1 MSALQTTIAV
11 LGLITMSA
19 LLVGLVWRRR
29 YDVAYTFTLYMI
41 VVFAT
46 DLLTFAWP
54 DTFYRRSFYLQ
65 KENVI
70 NALRFAVALELMYR
84 TFSAF
89 PSAHRTA
96 RAVFLMLVTA
106 TLVVVLA
113 STGEQPDAFALLNKV
128 QPRVISATVWLFTAL
143 AALILWYRLPVESFH
158 KAILLGWVPYLLVF
172 SAALNYVGEYGLEVR
187 EVSNYVHTAAYLGL
201 LGFWAKAAWAP
212 VGVRVT
218 AAAAAAKPAVALQ
231 SSAS

>member
-1 MSALQTTIAV
+1 MGTLQTTIAV
-11 LGLITMSA
+11 LGLITLS
-19 LLVGLVWRRR
+19 LLLAGLARRHR
-29 YDVAYTFTLYMI
+29 YDVAYTFTFYLI
-41 VVFAT
+41 VVFVT
-46 DLLTFAWP
+46 EILTLAWP
-54 DTFYRRSFYLQ
+54 ETFYRRSFYLQ
-65 KENVI
+65 KEIVI

-96 RAVFLMLVTA
+96 RAVFLALVTA

-158 KAILLGWVPYLLVF
+158 KAILLGWVPFLLIF

-187 EVSNYVHTAAYLGL
+187 EASNYIHTLAYQGL
-201 LGFWAKAAWAP
+201 LIFWAKAAWAP
-212 VGVRVT
+212 AGVRVAVT
-218 AAAAAAKPAVALQ
+218 AEPAIALQ

>member
-11 LGLITMSA
+11 LGLITMSV
-19 LLVGLVWRRR
+19 LLTGLVWRRR
-29 YDVAYTFTLYMI
+29 YDVAYTFTFYLL
-41 VVFAT
+41 VVFVT
-46 DLLTFAWP
+46 ELLTFAWP

-96 RAVFLMLVTA
+96 RAVFLALVTA
-106 TLVVVLA
+106 TLVVVMA
-113 STGEQPDAFALLNKV
+113 ATGEQPDAYTLVNKV
-128 QPRVISATVWLFTAL
+128 QPRVISASVWLFTAL
-143 AALILWYRLPVESFH
+143 AALILWYRLPVDSLH
-158 KAILLGWVPYLLVF
+158 KSILLGWVPYLLIF
-172 SAALNYVGEYGLEVR
+172 SAALNYVGEKGPDLIPLT
-187 EVSNYVHTAAYLGL
+187 NYVHTAAYLGL
-201 LGFWAKAAWAP
+201 LGYWARAAWAP

-218 AAAAAAKPAVALQ
+218 AAAPAKPVVALQ

>member
-1 MSALQTTIAV
+1 MGTLQTTIAV
-11 LGLITMSA
+11 LGLITMSV
-19 LLVGLVWRRR
+19 LLAGLVRRRR
-29 YDVAYTFTLYMI
+29 YDVAYTFTFYLI
-41 VVFAT
+41 VVFVT
-46 DLLTFAWP
+46 EILTLAWP
-54 DTFYRRSFYLQ
+54 ETFYRRSFYLQ

-96 RAVFLMLVTA
+96 RTVFLALVTA

-158 KAILLGWVPYLLVF
+158 KAILLGWVPFLLIF

-187 EVSNYVHTAAYLGL
+187 EASNYVHTVAYQGL
-201 LGFWAKAAWAP
+201 LVFWAKAAWAP
-212 VGVRVT
+212 AGVRV
-218 AAAAAAKPAVALQ
+218 AAAAAKPAVALQ